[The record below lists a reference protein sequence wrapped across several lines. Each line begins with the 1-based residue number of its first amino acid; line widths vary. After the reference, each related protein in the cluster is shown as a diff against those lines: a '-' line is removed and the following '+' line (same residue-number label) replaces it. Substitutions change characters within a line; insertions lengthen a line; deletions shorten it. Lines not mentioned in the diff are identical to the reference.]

1 MKSSE
6 NEQVSIGR
14 SGAAAG
20 DSTDVSLAL
29 YNLEDELVKLVA
41 YTIVS
46 VRRDAEHVM
55 PEGEGTII
63 VTDSR
68 SRDDFT
74 SWMIARYVQNRL
86 ATIAKVPDPEARR
99 KLNKELAEDYQYLRI
114 YYVVSYRWPRE
125 PMEIEKREIE
135 ALEQIRD
142 AIDQYS

>member
-99 KLNKELAEDYQYLRI
+99 KLN
-114 YYVVSYRWPRE
+114 
-125 PMEIEKREIE
+125 
-135 ALEQIRD
+135 
-142 AIDQYS
+142 